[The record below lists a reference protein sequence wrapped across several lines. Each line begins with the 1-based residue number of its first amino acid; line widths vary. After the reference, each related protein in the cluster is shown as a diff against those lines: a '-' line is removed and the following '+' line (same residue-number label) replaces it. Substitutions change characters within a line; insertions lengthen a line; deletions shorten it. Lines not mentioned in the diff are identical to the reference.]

1 MRCQGLPGRR
11 GCPHSEDVD
20 RCGVS
25 EAKWGKEE
33 VQRGRQG
40 GSHGNLVTYSGIDQ
54 ISNYIK
60 EKNNTNMERKKLEC
74 NQCWTGMSGIAMK
87 L

>member
-1 MRCQGLPGRR
+1 MLGIGGGAGEEGCCSSPVRCQGLPGRR
-11 GCPHSEDVD
+11 GCLHSEDAN

-60 EKNNTNMERKKLEC
+60 EKKI
-74 NQCWTGMSGIAMK
+74 QI
-87 L
+87 